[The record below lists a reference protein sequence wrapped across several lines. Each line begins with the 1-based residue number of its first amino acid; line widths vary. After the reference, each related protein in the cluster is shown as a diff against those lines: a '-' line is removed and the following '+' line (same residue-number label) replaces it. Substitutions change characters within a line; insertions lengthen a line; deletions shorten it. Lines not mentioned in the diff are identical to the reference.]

1 MLDLFE
7 VFIVVADA
15 GSFAEAAR
23 LLGVVPSTVSK
34 KISALE
40 ERLGVTLFLRTTRS
54 LSITAEGRMLYDE
67 AREVVSRV
75 DAIEEQLAVH
85 ADEPRGKVRI
95 TTFPDFGQLLLC
107 RYLPEFHAKYPE
119 IDIEL
124 SLTNRSV
131 DIVGE
136 SFDVAIRYG
145 VLPDSH
151 LQARIL
157 GKYDYFVCASPDYLE
172 RCGRPE
178 TPADLADHACMTD
191 LHTPSIRRWVFDV
204 DGQRVEINP
213 RGPLQADDPIAR
225 YFAATGG
232 MGITVLP
239 SLVARDA
246 VKTGELVL
254 LFEENPLHLGPIW
267 ALHAAR
273 ETTPARVEVFLE
285 FAGELG
291 RRAQDLTASPW
302 PQIR

>member
-1 MLDLFE
+1 MLELLE
-7 VFIVVADA
+7 VFIVVADS

-40 ERLGVTLFLRTTRS
+40 DELGVTVFLRTTRS

-67 AREVVSRV
+67 ARDVVSRV
-75 DAIEEQLAVH
+75 DAIQERLAAH
-85 ADEPRGKVRI
+85 TDEPRGRVRI

-107 RYLPEFHAKYPE
+107 RYLPEFHERYPE
-119 IDIEL
+119 IEFEL
-124 SLTNRSV
+124 ALTNRSV

-157 GKYDYFVCASPDYLE
+157 GDYDYFVCASPDYLD
-172 RCGRPE
+172 RHGRPK

-191 LHTPSIRRWVFDV
+191 PNTPSIRRWVFDV
-204 DGQRVEINP
+204 DGDRVEIEP

-225 YFAATGG
+225 YFAAIGG

-239 SLVARDA
+239 ALVARDA
-246 VKTGELVL
+246 VKSGELVL
-254 LFEENPLHLGPIW
+254 LFEEHPLKLGPIW

-285 FAGELG
+285 FAAELG
-291 RRAQDLTASPW
+291 RRAQD
-302 PQIR
+302 I